1 MTRLFL
7 AVEPPPEVIDAVDDL
22 PTRARRGVRYTK
34 KAQWHITIRFLGD
47 SILAD
52 ALHALAIFEA
62 PATTV
67 TLGPEVSLLGE
78 RVVMVPATGL
88 DSLAEAAAEAF
99 AHVGEPQSY
108 PNFNGHLTLARLKGA
123 VLRDPSMVEV
133 LGAPIH
139 EEFEATSLVLYKTE
153 STSDGMAYTAVAER
167 QLYRP

>member
-1 MTRLFL
+1 VTDKMTRLFL

-78 RVVMVPATGL
+78 RVVTA
-88 DSLAEAAAEAF
+88 
-99 AHVGEPQSY
+99 
-108 PNFNGHLTLARLKGA
+108 N
-123 VLRDPSMVEV
+123 LRAIRTST
-133 LGAPIH
+133 
-139 EEFEATSLVLYKTE
+139 ATSRWP
-153 STSDGMAYTAVAER
+153 D
-167 QLYRP
+167 